1 MKAKKIARISLLIAL
16 AMVFSYVES
25 LVPFSF
31 GVPGIK
37 LGLPNL
43 VVMFA
48 LYKLGPRDAAI
59 ISCLRV
65 VLISFMFSNAAA
77 MAYSLSGAAL
87 SLGLMILLLR
97 QDIFSPVGVS
107 VAGGVAHNLGQI
119 LCAMALLGTTRIIYY
134 LPVLLISGVTAG
146 VLIGLFSGL
155 LIRRVNV
162 F

>member
-1 MKAKKIARISLLIAL
+1 MKAGKIARLSLLIAL

-87 SLGLMILLLR
+87 SLGLMIMLQR
-97 QDIFSPVGVS
+97 KDIFSPVGVS
-107 VAGGVAHNLGQI
+107 VSGGVAHNLGQI
-119 LCAMALLGTTRIIYY
+119 LCAMALLGSARIIYY
-134 LPVLLISGVTAG
+134 LPVLLISGITAG
-146 VLIGLFSGL
+146 VIIGLFSGL
-155 LIRRVNV
+155 LIRRINV
-162 F
+162 